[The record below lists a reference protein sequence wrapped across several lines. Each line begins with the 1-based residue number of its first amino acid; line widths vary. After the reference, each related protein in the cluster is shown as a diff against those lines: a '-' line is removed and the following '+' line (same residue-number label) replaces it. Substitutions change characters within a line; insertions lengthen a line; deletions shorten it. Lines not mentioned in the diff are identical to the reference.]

1 MKSGKKK
8 KITHGVTKLFSWSLC
23 MKELKHKIQTDPIYR
38 YFIIIDLIVNELQC
52 MMFHL
57 KKVVCVN
64 FSQNVLSKYF

>member
-1 MKSGKKK
+1 
-8 KITHGVTKLFSWSLC
+8 